1 MKITTI
7 RVLGL
12 LLLACCWLSCSD
24 DDEPSTSLEP
34 KKLLFAVP
42 AGVLNPDDDCWVIV
56 SDAKGNTLDTARLKD
71 NDVYSFTPPET
82 FTGQYVTLTLLRYYR
97 INGDN
102 PDGVKQQRNLSTYV
116 DIPFGTYGYKEVTPS
131 REIPSVKGTARLT
144 VEGISSGLD
153 WIGGGVLLTG
163 SAIGNWE
170 ATSYPNLTFQMDL
183 HDKKSSLLLTC
194 RFDKTFYYIGDS
206 ISVGQELKKTTADL
220 HLIDSRDMQV
230 PVSDSVYASIYGL
243 PENNKSVIYASGY
256 VNLKQ
261 GGSVAEVPYLGDI
274 FTSHLINVSVKNN
287 NIIQSY
293 TTRDASIPVSMK
305 TVKGDINY
313 LINGNVI
320 EANQPAACDVVLYS
334 LDGRN
339 SDGLDHW
346 QVFTAPGKRTVVIP
360 TIPKSLMDKYDVRSF
375 GYLYENESKEL
386 WVYANDYASYSGYED
401 YLSNTV
407 VQKPVGSNEYWSTY
421 KIEHNR
427 K

>member
-24 DDEPSTSLEP
+24 DDEPSTPLEP

-71 NDVYSFTPPET
+71 NDVYSFTQPET

-131 REIPSVKGTARLT
+131 GETPSVKGTARLT

-163 SAIGNWE
+163 SAIGNWG

-220 HLIDSRDMQV
+220 HLMDVRDVHV
-230 PVSDSVYASIYGL
+230 PVSDSVDVTIYGL
-243 PENNKSVIYASGY
+243 HENGKSALYASGY
-256 VNLKQ
+256 VNVKQ
-261 GGSVAEVPYLGDI
+261 GGSVAEVPFLGDI
-274 FTSHLINVSVKNN
+274 FTSHRINIAVKNDGGY
-287 NIIQSY
+287 QSY
-293 TTRDASIPVSMK
+293 TTRDTSIPVSMK
-305 TVKGDINY
+305 TINGDINY
-313 LINGNVI
+313 SVNGNVI
-320 EANQPAACDVVLYS
+320 EANQPTDCDVVLYS

-346 QVFTAPGKRTVVIP
+346 WVYTPPGTRPVVLP
-360 TIPKSLMDKYDVRSF
+360 TIPKSLMDKYGIRSF
-375 GYLYENESKEL
+375 GDIYENEGIEL
-386 WVYANDYASYSGYED
+386 LVFAYDYASYSGYED

-407 VQKPVGSNEYWSTY
+407 VPKPVGSDEYWSTS
-421 KIEHNR
+421 KTEHIR